1 MQAAAAAQQT
11 RMTADGQA
19 ISASAIQRLEK
30 KRKYSKDLY
39 DSLKIN
45 QLTNHGKEEDPA
57 RRKKED
63 QQLLDLRRQIKQFD
77 AQILEIRLALK
88 DSMWRDRQTQWQ
100 WRRRRGPITDGAGL
114 FVWIVQSQLGA
125 TRALQTRNSTTIAAK
140 DRIDGSDMHSSM
152 YMREEKYNSL
162 ECHDILHLL
171 LSV

>member
-88 DSMWRDRQTQWQ
+88 DSMWTMQQQQQQLKEGQTTSCRN
-100 WRRRRGPITDGAGL
+100 WRKSHLTPP
-114 FVWIVQSQLGA
+114 
-125 TRALQTRNSTTIAAK
+125 
-140 DRIDGSDMHSSM
+140 
-152 YMREEKYNSL
+152 MRE
-162 ECHDILHLL
+162 
-171 LSV
+171 SVS

>member
-1 MQAAAAAQQT
+1 
-11 RMTADGQA
+11 MTNDGQA

-88 DSMWRDRQTQWQ
+88 DSMWWYRQQ
-100 WRRRRGPITDGAGL
+100 RLP
-114 FVWIVQSQLGA
+114 
-125 TRALQTRNSTTIAAK
+125 ALA
-140 DRIDGSDMHSSM
+140 RI
-152 YMREEKYNSL
+152 R
-162 ECHDILHLL
+162 
-171 LSV
+171 

>member
-1 MQAAAAAQQT
+1 
-11 RMTADGQA
+11 MTNDGQA

-88 DSMWRDRQTQWQ
+88 DSM
-100 WRRRRGPITDGAGL
+100 
-114 FVWIVQSQLGA
+114 
-125 TRALQTRNSTTIAAK
+125 
-140 DRIDGSDMHSSM
+140 
-152 YMREEKYNSL
+152 
-162 ECHDILHLL
+162 
-171 LSV
+171 

>member
-100 WRRRRGPITDGAGL
+100 WRRRRGPKTDGAGL
-114 FVWIVQSQLGA
+114 WVNRSESAGGHTCVANKKFYN
-125 TRALQTRNSTTIAAK
+125 NS
-140 DRIDGSDMHSSM
+140 RQ
-152 YMREEKYNSL
+152 R
-162 ECHDILHLL
+162 
-171 LSV
+171 

>member
-1 MQAAAAAQQT
+1 
-11 RMTADGQA
+11 MTADGSTV
-19 ISASAIQRLEK
+19 SASAIQRLEK

-88 DSMWRDRQTQWQ
+88 DSM
-100 WRRRRGPITDGAGL
+100 
-114 FVWIVQSQLGA
+114 
-125 TRALQTRNSTTIAAK
+125 
-140 DRIDGSDMHSSM
+140 
-152 YMREEKYNSL
+152 
-162 ECHDILHLL
+162 
-171 LSV
+171 